1 MKRAFLTLGVFAL
14 MGGVVAGCRQS
25 AASET
30 DTSDETAAVQ
40 RGNLNIQVEAS
51 GLLEP
56 IKVVEVK
63 SKASGEIL
71 ALHVDIGDHIQ
82 QGTLMAEI
90 DPRDVRNALAQAQAD
105 LEVAQAR
112 VQVSEAQQKRSK
124 ELRDANVV
132 AESDY
137 ETSVLDAANARAALI
152 KAQTNL
158 QLAKERMGDVRITAP
173 ITGTI
178 LTKSVEAG
186 QIIASASQN
195 VSGGTTLMQMA
206 DLSTMRVRTLVDE
219 TDIGKVK
226 PGLTAE
232 VSVEAYP
239 GRTFVGHVE
248 KIEPQAVVD
257 QNVTM
262 FPVLVLLDNQEGLL
276 RPNMNAEVQIH
287 VADRQDVLLIPNAA
301 VVSMADVAAAGAVL
315 GLDADA
321 MRQQTRPAGGSGRPG
336 AGNGGPEPTGGQGSQ
351 AQATP
356 TAQERPAEG
365 AKAAN
370 AADPKPA
377 GTDAQVASAPSQE
390 DCRALFGK
398 IRQAGGPSG
407 LSEADRATMAAC
419 RQEFAGRRGNGGGPR
434 IVNGVE
440 VRRAMVFV
448 QTAQGPQPRPVE
460 LGLNDWDQSEVVSG
474 LKEGEKVILISV
486 ARLRQQQEQMMNRIR
501 ERSSPIPGG
510 GRGR

>member
-1 MKRAFLTLGVFAL
+1 MHVTITRSRSHSSRRWW
-14 MGGVVAGCRQS
+14 GGNCEQPREAPC
-25 AASET
+25 
-30 DTSDETAAVQ
+30 
-40 RGNLNIQVEAS
+40 EAS
-51 GLLEP
+51 VPDTRRTRPDGRRGRRLPAE
-56 IKVVEVK
+56 
-63 SKASGEIL
+63 
-71 ALHVDIGDHIQ
+71 DHIQ

-112 VQVSEAQQKRSK
+112 VQVSQAQQKRSK

-158 QLAKERMGDVRITAP
+158 QLAKERMGDVKITAP

-226 PGLTAE
+226 AGLTAE

-262 FPVLVLLDNQEGLL
+262 FPVLVLLDNGEGLL

-301 VVSMADVAAAGAVL
+301 VVSMADATAAGAVL
-315 GLDADA
+315 GLNADA
-321 MRQQTRPAGGSGRPG
+321 IRQNMRSAGGAGRPG
-336 AGNGGPEPTGGQGSQ
+336 AGEGNPAAARGQGAQ
-351 AQATP
+351 PQATAA
-356 TAQERPAEG
+356 AQERPAEG
-365 AKAAN
+365 ASGAPA
-370 AADPKPA
+370 AADPPTK
-377 GTDAQVASAPSQE
+377 GTDGAQAAAPSQE
-390 DCRALFGK
+390 DCRALFAK

-407 LSEADRATMAAC
+407 LSEQERATMAAC
-419 RQEFAGRRGNGGGPR
+419 RQEFAGRRGNNGPR

-448 QTAQGPQPRPVE
+448 QTDQGPQARPVE
-460 LGLNDWDQSEVVSG
+460 LGLNDWDRSEVVSG

-486 ARLRQQQEQMMNRIR
+486 ARLRQQQEQIMNRIR
-501 ERSSPIPGG
+501 ERTSPIPGG
-510 GRGR
+510 R

>member
-1 MKRAFLTLGVFAL
+1 MNNQGRNPVKRAFLTLGVLVL
-14 MGGVVAGCRQS
+14 MGGVAAGCRQS
-25 AASET
+25 AASEA
-30 DTSDETAAVQ
+30 DTSDETAAVE
-40 RGNLNIQVEAS
+40 RGDLNIQVEAS

-56 IKVVEVK
+56 LKVVEVK

-71 ALHVDIGDHIQ
+71 SLHVDIGDHVQ

-112 VQVSEAQQKRSK
+112 VSVSEAQQKRSK

-132 AESDY
+132 AESEY

-158 QLAKERMGDVRITAP
+158 QLAKERMGDVKITAP

-226 PGLTAE
+226 AGLTAE
-232 VSVEAYP
+232 VTVEAYP
-239 GRTFVGHVE
+239 GRTFVGSVE
-248 KIEPQAVVD
+248 KIEPQATVD

-262 FPVLVLLDNQEGLL
+262 FPVLVLLDNREGLL
-276 RPNMNAEVQIH
+276 RPNMNAEVTIK
-287 VADRQDVLLIPNAA
+287 VANRPDVLLIPNAA
-301 VVSMADVAAAGAVL
+301 VVSMADAQAAASVL
-315 GLDADA
+315 GLEANA
-321 MRQQTRPAGGSGRPG
+321 LQQGMRAASARPAADP
-336 AGNGGPEPTGGQGSQ
+336 
-351 AQATP
+351 ATP
-356 TAQERPAEG
+356 AAQERPAG
-365 AKAAN
+365 A
-370 AADPKPA
+370 AADPQAASSDTSHAAA
-377 GTDAQVASAPSQE
+377 GAPSQE

-407 LSEADRATMAAC
+407 LSEKDRATMAAC
-419 RQEFAGRRGNGGGPR
+419 RQEFAGRRGGNGGAPR

-440 VRRAMVFV
+440 VRRALVFV
-448 QTAQGPQPRPVE
+448 QTAKGPEPRPVE
-460 LGLNDWDQSEVVSG
+460 LGLNDWDKSEVMTG

-510 GRGR
+510 GGRGR